1 MCSGLALAA
10 IGDSLR
16 CHAHMQLVSNAVGRG
31 TTRTRSTASR
41 PPRTSDTRY
50 PRVWLMLP
58 YVAIHASVPMFSP
71 HGVDLRLAFKT
82 MRALMSLVI
91 CRARSSSAA

>member
-1 MCSGLALAA
+1 
-10 IGDSLR
+10 
-16 CHAHMQLVSNAVGRG
+16 
-31 TTRTRSTASR
+31 
-41 PPRTSDTRY
+41 
-50 PRVWLMLP
+50 
-58 YVAIHASVPMFSP
+58 MFSP